1 MRERGASAGGACK
14 GLIIF
19 TRYPEPG
26 TTKTRLIPILGEEG
40 AARLQKNL
48 TENVVA
54 EYDRMHGCDTFL
66 LVHYSGGS
74 ERLMQEWLGS
84 EYFYRSQP
92 QGDLGT
98 RMAESFRE
106 GMLAGAEHILLVGSD
121 IPLLNSQIMLEG
133 FEALQKGE
141 VVLGPS
147 RDGGFYAIGCCR
159 QDAGALLPGLFS
171 GIEWSTST
179 VFTTIMNR
187 LVTAG
192 RKPVLL
198 PTLSDIDSPEDL
210 KLFERNRLHGVIG

>member
-1 MRERGASAGGACK
+1 MRELGTSVGGK
-14 GLIIF
+14 SNGLVLF

-26 TTKTRLIPILGEEG
+26 TTKTRLIPILGAEG

-54 EYDRMHGCDTFL
+54 EYHRLNRCDTFL

-74 ERLMQEWLGS
+74 ERLMQEWLGG
-84 EYFYRSQP
+84 EHFYCSQP

-106 GMLAGAEHILLVGSD
+106 GRLAGAEHILLVGSD
-121 IPLLNSQIMLEG
+121 IPMLNSQIILEG

-147 RDGGFYAIGCCR
+147 RDGGFYAIGCSG
-159 QDAGALLPGLFS
+159 QDAEILLPGLFA
-171 GIEWSTST
+171 GIEWSTSS
-179 VFTTIMNR
+179 VFTTIRNR

-198 PTLSDIDSPEDL
+198 PTLSDIDCPEDL
-210 KLFERNRLHGVIG
+210 KLFDSNRLHDVTG